1 MNIIF
6 ISRVVNNLKANV
18 AMVHMV
24 EVDKEKLWMTF
35 AGKTNKENGVLIVD
49 GGCNTTVCGN
59 GFRSIST
66 SNRKASLVGFAE
78 DKVENNV
85 PIDTT
90 VTAVDLPDGTAFYR

>member
-1 MNIIF
+1 MATIMKTILTPTHPIIILHQVTTRMIRVLLRMNIIF

-49 GGCNTTVCGN
+49 GGCNNTVCGN
-59 GFRSIST
+59 GFRP
-66 SNRKASLVGFAE
+66 F
-78 DKVENNV
+78 
-85 PIDTT
+85 
-90 VTAVDLPDGTAFYR
+90 LPVIEK